1 AILDSQLQYYSNS
14 GKSSAKMVLKKL
26 EKVTPDEA
34 EEYRKKL
41 YSMIPK
47 IRLSDLL
54 IEVDS
59 WTQFSQE
66 FIHDSTGNPPNE
78 REKKIVFATL
88 LGLGMNIGLEKM
100 AQSTPGITYPQLAN
114 T

>member
-1 AILDSQLQYYSNS
+1 
-14 GKSSAKMVLKKL
+14 
-26 EKVTPDEA
+26 
-34 EEYRKKL
+34 
-41 YSMIPK
+41 
-47 IRLSDLL
+47 
-54 IEVDS
+54 EVDS

-114 T
+114 TKQWRFYKEALTCAQSILVNF

>member
-1 AILDSQLQYYSNS
+1 
-14 GKSSAKMVLKKL
+14 
-26 EKVTPDEA
+26 
-34 EEYRKKL
+34 
-41 YSMIPK
+41 MIPK

-100 AQSTPGITYPQLAN
+100 AQSTPELLILNWRILNNGGFIKKP
-114 T
+114 